1 MSTATTYTA
10 TDSFTDEQTFDTF
23 RKTVTLTSGYCNGE
37 LMYWVTFAT
46 SLNGETLNEES
57 WECAGVED
65 MARVSADIVSRCHGA
80 WIAKQCAVMQG
91 IVASLY

>member
-1 MSTATTYTA
+1 MSTTTTYTA

-23 RKTVTLTSGYCNGE
+23 RKTVTFTSGYSHGE
-37 LMYWVTFAT
+37 LMYWITFAA
-46 SLNGETLNEES
+46 SLNGETLEEKS

-65 MARVSADIVSRCHGA
+65 IVMVSADIVSKCHGN
-80 WIAKQCAVMQG
+80 WIVNQCAVMQG